1 MQDGKNRDG
10 ARIWYISNG
19 VRGFDVNTLPRCC
32 AIAKATGNRCK
43 RPAQKGRRHC
53 GVHNGTVP
61 AGGPKGNKNAYKHGL
76 YTNEA
81 VKESR
86 LARELLREAE
96 DFINQIIHGV

>member
-1 MQDGKNRDG
+1 MQDDKVRDG
-10 ARIWYISNG
+10 ARIWHICNG

-43 RPAQKGRRHC
+43 RPAQKGQQYC

-76 YTNEA
+76 YSAEA
-81 VKESR
+81 MKENK

-96 DFINQIIHGV
+96 DLINQIIQG